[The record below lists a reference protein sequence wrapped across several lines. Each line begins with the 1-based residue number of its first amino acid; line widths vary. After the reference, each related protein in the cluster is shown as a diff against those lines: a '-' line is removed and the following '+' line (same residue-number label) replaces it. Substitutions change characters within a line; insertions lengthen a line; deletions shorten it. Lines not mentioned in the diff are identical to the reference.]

1 MQELILNCHLQP
13 NAKQTQWVGR
23 HDQAIKIRLQAP
35 AVEGKANQALIRF
48 LADEFGVRKKQISII
63 SGEISRQKRVKIQ
76 QPKCLP
82 IAVER
87 FLEDIKNEYAN

>member
-48 LADEFGVRKKQISII
+48 LADEFGVRKNQISII
-63 SGEISRQKRVKIQ
+63 SGEISRQKRVKIH
-76 QPKCLP
+76 QPKQLP
-82 IAVER
+82 DAVVA
-87 FLEDIKNEYAN
+87 FLEDIKNDSAN